1 MSNNQKPFL
10 TSETH
15 HSNWLLTCYIDR
27 LLIGNKNGREHVLKG
42 LYELYNLIK
51 AWVNIIS

>member
-27 LLIGNKNGREHVLKG
+27 LLIGNKNGREYVLKG